1 MKENYSA
8 YFLCAQSDVA
18 GDAGAA
24 GAAAAVTVAF
34 GAAELMDNQVNN
46 ASCVLTYLAVS
57 YITDD

>member
-8 YFLCAQSDVA
+8 YILCAQSDVA

-24 GAAAAVTVAF
+24 GAAATVTTAF

-46 ASCVLTYLAVS
+46 ASCGLTYLAVS